1 MVRVNDELLSK
12 TEDILNQLCKFS
24 ENLNSSQGISN
35 EKIGYYLRD
44 IEINTN
50 LSDDNK
56 GFFDKPSTTQE
67 CSKAVLEWRT
77 ISLPDL
83 MV

>member
-24 ENLNSSQGISN
+24 ENLNSSHGISN

-44 IEINTN
+44 LEMNTN

-56 GFFDKPSTTQE
+56 GFFDKPPTTQE
-67 CSKAVLEWRT
+67 CSKAVLE
-77 ISLPDL
+77 
-83 MV
+83 

>member
-24 ENLNSSQGISN
+24 ENLNSSHGISN

-50 LSDDNK
+50 LSDDK
-56 GFFDKPSTTQE
+56 GFFDKPPTTQE
-67 CSKAVLEWRT
+67 CSKAVLE
-77 ISLPDL
+77 
-83 MV
+83 

>member
-56 GFFDKPSTTQE
+56 GFFDKPPTTQE